1 MDFLDDGK
9 VFEDTRDKIVD
20 AGEKKLFDLN
30 HTIYTSNPQKYHVEV
45 EDSEFFNYVLFSTT
59 F

>member
-1 MDFLDDGK
+1 MNFLDDGK

-20 AGEKKLFDLN
+20 AGAKKLFDLD

-45 EDSEFFNYVLFSTT
+45 EDSELFFSYEN
-59 F
+59 

>member
-1 MDFLDDGK
+1 MNFLDDGK

-20 AGEKKLFDLN
+20 AGAKKLFDLD

-45 EDSEFFNYVLFSTT
+45 EDSEFFLVMKIKF
-59 F
+59 